1 MRLSAI
7 IFLIC
12 VLGLASPSQAQI
24 KILPRERLD
33 AVDSPRLSADSSSL
47 AFDTRH
53 IKAAPMREDDSPQ
66 VFRYEMTNVG
76 KDELNVLRLQ
86 TTCSC
91 FSATIG
97 QKLLKPGEKTV
108 LTVRYDPKGHLGR
121 FEHKVF
127 VYTGPGTSPA
137 AILTFSVEVQG
148 GSDCSGL
155 YQVQMGSIRL
165 RSTEVVFRKG
175 RRAVENIKF
184 LNQSGSPMK
193 LECEKMFLPDCI
205 RFETRPAVV
214 EDGCEGEIVLTYEP
228 GEGEIRDEIPLI
240 LKGLGVSPG
249 KSTVK
254 IRFE

>member
-1 MRLSAI
+1 MRFSAI
-7 IFLIC
+7 IFFIF
-12 VLGLASPSQAQI
+12 VLGAALPSQAQI
-24 KILPRERLD
+24 KILPKERLE

-53 IKAAPMREDDSPQ
+53 IKAEPMKEDDTPK

-76 KDELNVLRLQ
+76 TDEVSILRLQ

-91 FSATIG
+91 FSATIA
-97 QKLLKPGEKTV
+97 QKVLKPGEKTV
-108 LTVRYDPKGHLGR
+108 LSVRYDPKGHLGR

-137 AILTFSVEVQG
+137 AILTFSVEVQS
-148 GSDCSGL
+148 GSDESGL
-155 YQVQMGSIRL
+155 YQIQMGTIRL
-165 RSTEVVFRKG
+165 RSAEVVFSKG
-175 RRAVENIKF
+175 RRAVGNIRF
-184 LNQSGSPMK
+184 LNQSGGPLK

-214 EDGCEGEIVLTYEP
+214 QDGCEGEIVLTYEP
-228 GEGEIRDEIPLI
+228 SEEEIRDEIPLI

>member
-7 IFLIC
+7 IFFFC
-12 VLGLASPSQAQI
+12 VLGMAVPSRAQI
-24 KILPRERLD
+24 KILPRERLE

-47 AFDTRH
+47 DFDTRH
-53 IKAAPMREDDSPQ
+53 IKAEPMREDDPPKA
-66 VFRYEMTNVG
+66 FRYVMTNVG
-76 KDELNVLRLQ
+76 TEEVNVLRLQ

-127 VYTGPGTSPA
+127 VYTEPGTSPA
-137 AILTFSVEVQG
+137 AILTFSVEVQS
-148 GSDCSGL
+148 GSDSSGL

-175 RRAVENIKF
+175 RRSVEKLKF
-184 LNQSGSPMK
+184 LNRSGSPMK
-193 LECEKMFLPDCI
+193 LDCEKMFLPDHI

-228 GEGEIRDEIPLI
+228 VEDDIRDEIPLI